1 MDNLQSTNNS
11 DQELPDEAQPA
22 EPVEPEREVLEG
34 EIFQPR
40 ARQSASPVREEPEG
54 GEESETEGSEAA
66 GQKENV
72 ERGLAQYVF
81 VREEREREVRLLF
94 RDASPGDIARTF
106 RSAGAHLITLSAERV
121 STPGSPIVAPS
132 PGESEPEEGEDTEAS
147 ADSEESAVIE
157 RARKRRATKQRSQR
171 AGPPTGEVLLRYFF
185 SLGEIVYTVS
195 IVSPTGVTS
204 SVAGSYPLAA
214 RSERELNERLA
225 VVFV

>member
-1 MDNLQSTNNS
+1 MDNLQSTNSS
-11 DQELPDEAQPA
+11 DQELPDEAQPG
-22 EPVEPEREVLEG
+22 ETSEPEREVLEG
-34 EIFQPR
+34 EVFQPR
-40 ARQSASPVREEPEG
+40 RRQSESPEGEEPEG
-54 GEESETEGSEAA
+54 REEGEAEGSVADGA
-66 GQKENV
+66 KESV

-106 RSAGAHLITLSAERV
+106 RSAGAHLITLSAERI
-121 STPGSPIVAPS
+121 STPGSPIVAPP
-132 PGESEPEEGEDTEAS
+132 PGESAPEEGEDGEAS
-147 ADSEESAVIE
+147 ADSEESEVIE
-157 RARKRRATKQRSQR
+157 RVRKRRATKQRSQS
-171 AGPPTGEVLLRYFF
+171 AKPPTGEVLLRYFF

-204 SVAGSYPLAA
+204 SVASTYPLAA